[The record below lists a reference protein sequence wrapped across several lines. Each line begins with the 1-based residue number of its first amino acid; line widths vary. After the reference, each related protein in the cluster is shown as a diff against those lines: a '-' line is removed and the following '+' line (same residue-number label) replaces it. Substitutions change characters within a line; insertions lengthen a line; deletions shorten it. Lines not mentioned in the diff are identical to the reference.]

1 MELKHHL
8 KSSMIKVTAAVSL
21 WRERMI
27 TVTYDD
33 SDGTIRT
40 VTYGRTSREDMEDY
54 LYRLTAFIERARLEW
69 GRVWHLVD
77 ASQLEIQSDE
87 NLKCLA
93 GASVEIQGEDDKTA
107 VVMTSTPA
115 IKQMERMPSQ
125 LGTIV
130 FGDFTSAR
138 AWLGAPSGDIQYLD
152 SAGSEVI
159 DIFETA

>member
-1 MELKHHL
+1 MDLKHEL
-8 KSSMIKVTAAVSL
+8 NSSMIRVTATVTL

-40 VTYGRTSREDMEDY
+40 VTYGATSREDMEDY
-54 LYRLTAFIERARLEW
+54 LYRLAACIERARSEW

-93 GASVEIQGEDDKTA
+93 GASVDVQEENDKTA
-107 VVMTSTPA
+107 VVMTSAPA

-125 LGTIV
+125 LGTLV
-130 FGDFTSAR
+130 FGDFASAR
-138 AWLGAPSGDIQYLD
+138 AWLGAPSGEIQYLD
-152 SAGSEVI
+152 SSERGEI
-159 DIFETA
+159 ELFEAA